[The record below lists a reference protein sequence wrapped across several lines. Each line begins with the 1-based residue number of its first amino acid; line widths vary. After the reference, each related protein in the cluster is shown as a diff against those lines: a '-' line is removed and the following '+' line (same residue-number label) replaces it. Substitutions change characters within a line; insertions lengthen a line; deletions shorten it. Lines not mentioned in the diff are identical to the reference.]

1 MQQNA
6 QWTNVEKNGSQGK
19 TKSFASSKSLIEKI
33 SIRWFRLIRH
43 EVTGQDVWISNEK
56 YWQRNWTNCPDIY

>member
-1 MQQNA
+1 MA
-6 QWTNVEKNGSQGK
+6 TEVKILV
-19 TKSFASSKSLIEKI
+19 SFFSRRKLISIFWE

-56 YWQRNWTNCPDIY
+56 YWHRNWANCPDIY